1 MRKFLILLTITFS
14 SITIFAADDYVKVLT
29 DFGVNS
35 KSIEVLTNY
44 TKSLNT
50 DDAKT
55 DLLKAI
61 ELDSENYHTYDYLGA
76 IAKSEGHFKAAI
88 DYFKK
93 SIDIFPNGYIAYQ
106 NLGDVY
112 RTLGAYAAL
121 EAYGGRVDYDN
132 ALKYYNILIDKHPER
147 YEGYYGLAS
156 INIVQK
162 KYSEANKYALL
173 SLEILD
179 SFDNYTYPRDL
190 EWRSPYI
197 SDSAK
202 ILEMSDYSL
211 GNYQKVIDSFLKY
224 AVITKKYYSNDD
236 LQNGTLTQ
244 FALAANNKITDEKQK
259 QENDTKFKKL
269 GIITSTSD

>member
-1 MRKFLILLTITFS
+1 MKNFLILLTITFS

-61 ELDSENYHTYDYLGA
+61 ELDSENYYAYDYLGA
-76 IAKSEGHFKAAI
+76 IARSEGDFTTAI
-88 DYFKK
+88 GYFKK
-93 SIDIFPNGYIAYQ
+93 SIDIFPNGYIAYK

-112 RTLGAYAAL
+112 RAL
-121 EAYGGRVDYDN
+121 EAYGGLGDYDN

-197 SDSAK
+197 LDSAK

-224 AVITKKYYSNDD
+224 TVITKKYYSNDD

-259 QENDTKFKKL
+259 QKNDTKFKKL